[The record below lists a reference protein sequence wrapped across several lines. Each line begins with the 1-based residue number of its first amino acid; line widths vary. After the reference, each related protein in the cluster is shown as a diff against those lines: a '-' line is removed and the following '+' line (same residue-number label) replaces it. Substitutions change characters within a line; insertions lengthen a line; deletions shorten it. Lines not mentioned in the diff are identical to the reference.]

1 MVEFKNVRNNMAN
14 HKIHVCLIAL
24 IWSLGKQVGKLSK
37 NLWSTV
43 IFNDIF
49 YRSTKVSR
57 DQEKERRGEK
67 NHAKFRPQMN

>member
-14 HKIHVCLIAL
+14 RKIHVCLIAL

-43 IFNDIF
+43 IFNVLF
-49 YRSTKVSR
+49 YRSAKVSR
-57 DQEKERRGEK
+57 DQERKK
-67 NHAKFRPQMN
+67 NHAKFRPQFSYV

>member
-1 MVEFKNVRNNMAN
+1 MVEFKNVRNNMAI

-24 IWSLGKQVGKLSK
+24 IWSLGKHVGKLSE

-57 DQEKERRGEK
+57 DQ
-67 NHAKFRPQMN
+67 